1 MKKKLKELIDDF
13 SDEIDLMVVLVFYF
27 IVGGI
32 FLSYLLWVLL
42 DYPALF

>member
-13 SDEIDLMVVLVFYF
+13 SDKIDLMVALVFYS

>member
-13 SDEIDLMVVLVFYF
+13 SDEIDLMVVLVFYSM
-27 IVGGI
+27 VGGL

>member
-42 DYPALF
+42 DYPELF

>member
-13 SDEIDLMVVLVFYF
+13 SDEIDLMVVLVFYSV
-27 IVGGI
+27 VGGI